1 MAITNELY
9 VILVAAAPITELR
22 GSIPLGLYLLGSEN
36 FWKVLLLSMIGNF
49 LPIIP
54 ALLLLKPVSDKLRKF
69 FLWKKFFDWFFEQT
83 RKKADLVEKYES
95 LGLMLFVAVPL
106 PGTGIWAG
114 AVAATLFKIR
124 FRYAV
129 VAITAGMLIA
139 GVIVSLVCLGVI
151 NAPIFI
157 NNLIK

>member
-1 MAITNELY
+1 MAITNEAY
-9 VILVAAAPITELR
+9 IILTAAAPVVELR
-22 GSIPLGLYLLGSEN
+22 GSIPLGLYLLGMEN
-36 FWKVLLLSMIGNF
+36 FLKVFLLSVFGNF

-54 ALLLLKPVSDKLRKF
+54 VLLLLSPVSEKLRRF
-69 FLWKKFFDWFFEQT
+69 FIWRRFFDWFFEHT
-83 RKKADLVEKYES
+83 RKKADLIEKYEA

-129 VAITAGMLIA
+129 LAITLGMFIA
-139 GVIVSLVCLGVI
+139 GVLVSLVCFGAV
-151 NAPIFI
+151 NVPIFI
-157 NNLIK
+157 KQIIK